1 MARAVSAGGCFPPGR
16 IRRFYAVNLKEESET
31 PVEFRKTTECEID
44 RIMAILMDGKAALGA
59 LGIDQWQGPGYP
71 ERSIVAADVAR
82 GESYAVEDAPDHIA
96 ATAMVSFSGEPDYD
110 EIEGAWLTDGTSSA
124 PSYGVVHRV
133 AVGADSLG
141 RGAARFILE
150 SAERLAREKGARSVR
165 VDTHPG
171 NVPMLTLVASCGFTE
186 CGIIRIKHA
195 DGGVPE
201 RVAFEKLV

>member
-1 MARAVSAGGCFPPGR
+1 MPMISAMPATSAQVTAVPSHTAENT
-16 IRRFYAVNLKEESET
+16 V
-31 PVEFRKTTECEID
+31 
-44 RIMAILMDGKAALGA
+44 
-59 LGIDQWQGPGYP
+59 
-71 ERSIVAADVAR
+71 
-82 GESYAVEDAPDHIA
+82 A